1 MFEIPTS
8 FKKEYYL
15 VGKLKI
21 SRNKIIFKKL
31 FSNMNENGIFATK
44 KPSNI
49 FFYSIVIIIIN
60 MTQIFWDSEK

>member
-21 SRNKIIFKKL
+21 SRNKIVYKKL

-44 KPSNI
+44 NPAT
-49 FFYSIVIIIIN
+49 FFFFIVL
-60 MTQIFWDSEK
+60 